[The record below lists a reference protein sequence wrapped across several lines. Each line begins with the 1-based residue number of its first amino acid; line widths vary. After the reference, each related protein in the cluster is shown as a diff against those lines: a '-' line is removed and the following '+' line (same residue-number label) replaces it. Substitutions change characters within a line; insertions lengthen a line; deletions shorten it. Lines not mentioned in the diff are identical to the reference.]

1 MGKLNLVVENC
12 VGKYPGTNQKIYEYD
27 YDEFKKLNLDEFKV
41 ELGFDTQTEYLYDD
55 VDDENYEEE
64 VEIED
69 YEKFMLI
76 DQKIFDVDELL
87 EFTGYDDY
95 YKNLDD
101 IVSNITNG
109 VEFVKLFE
117 SLIEKYLEYDLSDL
131 TTGEF
136 KLKDFVFRFIL
147 DDSEIVIS

>member
-27 YDEFKKLNLDEFKV
+27 YDEFKKLNLNEFKV

>member
-27 YDEFKKLNLDEFKV
+27 YDEFKKLNLNEFKV

-136 KLKDFVFRFIL
+136 KLNGFDFRFIL

>member
-1 MGKLNLVVENC
+1 MEKLNLVVENC
-12 VGKYPGTNQKIYEYD
+12 VGKYPGTNQKIYDYD

-41 ELGFDTQTEYLYDD
+41 ELGFDTQTEYYYDD

-76 DQKIFDVDELL
+76 DRKIFDVNELL
-87 EFTGYDDY
+87 EFTGYDEY

-136 KLKDFVFRFIL
+136 KLNGFDFRFIL